1 MNKVVQS
8 ASDAV
13 ADITSGSTLAVGG
26 FGLCGLPWRYHTDRD
41 GRAKILDECT
51 LPLTGRGVVRRIIT
65 NLAVIDVDD
74 GALILRETAP
84 RVTSDE
90 VQHATA
96 TDLIVDCT
104 AGELRTIDA

>member
-13 ADITSGSTLAVGG
+13 
-26 FGLCGLPWRYHTDRD
+26 
-41 GRAKILDECT
+41 
-51 LPLTGRGVVRRIIT
+51 
-65 NLAVIDVDD
+65 AVIDVDD

-84 RVTSDE
+84 GVTSDE
-90 VQHATA
+90 AQHATA